1 MLMQR
6 SSQELNTDDRQ
17 VYKDWLRKTAV
28 AYMALVLGII
38 ALVSFQAATSV
49 TNVAVVVADSATQT
63 SP

>member
-1 MLMQR
+1 MLKQR

-17 VYKDWLRKTAV
+17 VYKDWLRKTGV

-38 ALVSFQAATSV
+38 ALVSIQAAISV
-49 TNVAVVVADSATQT
+49 TNAPVVVADSTTQA